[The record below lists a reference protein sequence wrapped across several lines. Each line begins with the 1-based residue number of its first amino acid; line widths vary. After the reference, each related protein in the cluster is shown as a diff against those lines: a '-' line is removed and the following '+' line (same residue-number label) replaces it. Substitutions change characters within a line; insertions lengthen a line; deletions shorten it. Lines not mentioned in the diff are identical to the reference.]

1 MGENFED
8 EEKEIK
14 QNIIRQII
22 VREWEFFQSV
32 HNTGGRASCQDNY
45 EEFNIMRSSQWEIFS
60 LPVLR
65 SYLDDLILAGH
76 RDRNPVMEKYAYMM
90 KYSAPEEYE
99 EIKEF
104 LPVIS
109 EQKVEIVEK
118 IVKIYLE
125 WELEIMEKYP
135 GITNTSIETYLRG
148 ELLSYS
154 EKTLQLYY
162 DYIKNCK
169 FENKNLAEKNLENIV
184 KHKGYKSLEEAEKR
198 NV

>member
-1 MGENFED
+1 MRENIED

-14 QNIIRQII
+14 QNIVHQII
-22 VREWEFFQSV
+22 AREWELFQSV

-45 EEFNIMRSSQWEIFS
+45 EEFNIMRSSQWAIFS

-90 KYSAPEEYE
+90 KYSAPDEYE
-99 EIKEF
+99 GIKEF

-125 WELEIMEKYP
+125 WELK
-135 GITNTSIETYLRG
+135 
-148 ELLSYS
+148 
-154 EKTLQLYY
+154 
-162 DYIKNCK
+162 IKIWQK
-169 FENKNLAEKNLENIV
+169 KILKI
-184 KHKGYKSLEEAEKR
+184 
-198 NV
+198 

>member
-1 MGENFED
+1 M
-8 EEKEIK
+8 
-14 QNIIRQII
+14 
-22 VREWEFFQSV
+22 
-32 HNTGGRASCQDNY
+32 
-45 EEFNIMRSSQWEIFS
+45 
-60 LPVLR
+60 
-65 SYLDDLILAGH
+65 
-76 RDRNPVMEKYAYMM
+76 
-90 KYSAPEEYE
+90 
-99 EIKEF
+99 
-104 LPVIS
+104 PVIS

-135 GITNTSIETYLRG
+135 GITNKGRKLYSESDTPEYTSIETYLRG

-184 KHKGYKSLEEAEKR
+184 KHKGYKSLEEVEKR